1 MTCVLTLIQHSKR
14 RPLGVGEL
22 TQAPYC
28 TADAPDACALP
39 ARDQDFHWRAKQMD
53 FRVHHLNRNLT
64 FSITASIALSSTSP
78 SQSSPPTYRC
88 PPGLLIHSKLR
99 HGGQSGFHFGR
110 YDTISGY
117 ARHPLHFSHSNF
129 RSEPDAPDAP
139 QSRHFISRLNESEQ
153 KSITWLVPLYHQ
165 NQEVPCTFFCCGLTP
180 RGRRPP

>member
-1 MTCVLTLIQHSKR
+1 MHQTLVR
-14 RPLGVGEL
+14 YMR
-22 TQAPYC
+22 
-28 TADAPDACALP
+28 
-39 ARDQDFHWRAKQMD
+39 QDFHWRAKQMD

-64 FSITASIALSSTSP
+64 FSIAASIALSSTSP
-78 SQSSPPTYRC
+78 SQSSPPTYRFR
-88 PPGLLIHSKLR
+88 PGLLIHSKLR

-153 KSITWLVPLYHQ
+153 KSIMWLVPLYHQ
-165 NQEVPCTFFCCGLTP
+165 NQVPCTFFCCRLTAH
-180 RGRRPP
+180 GRRPP

>member
-1 MTCVLTLIQHSKR
+1 MTCVLTLIRHSKR

-28 TADAPDACALP
+28 TADAPDACAL
-39 ARDQDFHWRAKQMD
+39 H
-53 FRVHHLNRNLT
+53 
-64 FSITASIALSSTSP
+64 ASRFPLASETDGLQSSSSQSQSDLLHRRIHCLVVNIALSIP
-78 SQSSPPTYRC
+78 PPTYRFR
-88 PPGLLIHSKLR
+88 PGLLIHSKLR

-165 NQEVPCTFFCCGLTP
+165 NQEVPCTFFCCGLTA
-180 RGRRPP
+180 RGRWPP